1 MRVQRVEKHII
12 KRNHPDWKICD
23 KLCFSSKNLYNK
35 VNFII
40 RSAFLGKTENIE
52 DFKDLIKN
60 DRFVGGY
67 ELIKRMTELN
77 DHDYRSLKP
86 QSSQQVI
93 LQLGTIWKSYF
104 KSLKSYKSN
113 TSRFSG
119 RPKMPSYKHKEKGRY
134 IVTFTNQNISIKNRK
149 IFFSRK
155 DCFKKIRTNK
165 IDFQQIKIVPKL
177 DGSYHLCIIYNK
189 EIENVK
195 GRGYSFG
202 VDLGL
207 NNLMA
212 ITSDKVDFRPLLI
225 NGRPLKSYNWFWN
238 KNKARLQSELKEK
251 FLSKRI
257 TKLTFDRNNKVND
270 YLHKASR
277 LLINKALENEVT
289 SIVIGYNQGWKNEI
303 NIGKKNN
310 QNFVNIPYE
319 KFIDFI
325 HYKAEENGI
334 RVIMVK
340 EEYTSK
346 CSSLDKEEIR
356 KHETYIG
363 NRVKRGLFKT
373 SNRLEINADVNGS
386 LNILRKVIG
395 DDFINLLNIG
405 CVLQPELVKIV

>member
-12 KRNHPDWKICD
+12 KRSHPDWKVCD
-23 KLCFSSKNLYNK
+23 EMCFNSKNLYNK

-40 RSAFLGKTENIE
+40 RSAFLGKTENIDE
-52 DFKDLIKN
+52 YRDLIKN

-77 DHDYRSLKP
+77 DNDYRSLKP

-93 LQLGTIWKSYF
+93 IQLGTIWKSYF
-104 KSLKSYKSN
+104 KTLKSYKSN
-113 TSRFSG
+113 PSKFSG
-119 RPKMPSYKHKEKGRY
+119 RPEMPSYKHKDKGRY
-134 IVTFTNQNISIKNRK
+134 VTTFTNQTVKVKDGK

-155 DCFKKIRTNK
+155 DCFKKIRTDK

-189 EIENVK
+189 EIEEIK
-195 GRGYSFG
+195 GKGYSFG

-207 NNLMA
+207 NNLMT
-212 ITSDKVDFRPLLI
+212 ITSDKVNFRPLLI

-238 KNKARLQSELKEK
+238 KNRAKLQSKLKNQHN
-251 FLSKRI
+251 SKRI

-277 LLINKALENEVT
+277 LLINKALENDVT
-289 SIVIGYNQGWKNEI
+289 SIIIGYNQWWKNEI
-303 NIGKKNN
+303 KLGKRNN
-310 QNFVNIPYE
+310 QNFINIPYI
-319 KFIDFI
+319 KLIDFI
-325 HYKAEENGI
+325 RYKAEENGI
-334 RVIMVK
+334 RVIMAK

-356 KHETYIG
+356 KHETYVG
-363 NRVKRGLFKT
+363 KRVKRGLFKMSKGT
-373 SNRLEINADVNGS
+373 KLNADVNGS

-395 DDFINLLNIG
+395 DGFIDLLNIG
-405 CVLQPELVKIV
+405 CVLQPELIKLI

>member
-23 KLCFSSKNLYNK
+23 KLCFNSKNLYNK

-40 RSAFLGKTENIE
+40 RSAFLGKLENIE

-155 DCFKKIRTNK
+155 DYFKKIRTNK

-189 EIENVK
+189 EIENAK

-251 FLSKRI
+251 YLSKRI

-319 KFIDFI
+319 KLIDFI

-373 SNRLEINADVNGS
+373 LNRLEINADVNGS

>member
-1 MRVQRVEKHII
+1 M
-12 KRNHPDWKICD
+12 
-23 KLCFSSKNLYNK
+23 CFSSKNLYNK

-319 KFIDFI
+319 KLIDFI

>member
-77 DHDYRSLKP
+77 DHDYCSLKP

-319 KFIDFI
+319 KLIDFI

-363 NRVKRGLFKT
+363 NRVKRGLFKA

>member
-23 KLCFSSKNLYNK
+23 KLCFNSKNLYNK

-40 RSAFLGKTENIE
+40 RSAFLGKLENIE

-86 QSSQQVI
+86 QSLQQVI

-155 DCFKKIRTNK
+155 DYFKKIRTNK

-251 FLSKRI
+251 YLSKRI

-319 KFIDFI
+319 KLIDFI

-373 SNRLEINADVNGS
+373 LNRLEINADVNGS

>member
-277 LLINKALENEVT
+277 LLINKALENKVT

-319 KFIDFI
+319 KLIDFI

>member
-23 KLCFSSKNLYNK
+23 KLCFNSKNLYNK

-40 RSAFLGKTENIE
+40 RSAFLGKLENIE

-155 DCFKKIRTNK
+155 DYFKKIRTNK

-212 ITSDKVDFRPLLI
+212 IISDKVDFRPLLI

-251 FLSKRI
+251 YLSKRI

-319 KFIDFI
+319 KLIDFI

-373 SNRLEINADVNGS
+373 LNRLEINADVNGS

>member
-1 MRVQRVEKHII
+1 
-12 KRNHPDWKICD
+12 
-23 KLCFSSKNLYNK
+23 LCFSSKNLYNK

-319 KFIDFI
+319 KLIDFI

>member
-119 RPKMPSYKHKEKGRY
+119 RPKMPFYKHKEKGRY

-319 KFIDFI
+319 KLIDFI

>member
-319 KFIDFI
+319 KLIDFI

>member
-319 KFIDFI
+319 KLIDFI
-325 HYKAEENGI
+325 HYKAEENRI

>member
-40 RSAFLGKTENIE
+40 RSAFLGKAENIE

-155 DCFKKIRTNK
+155 DYFKKIRTNK

-189 EIENVK
+189 EIENAK
-195 GRGYSFG
+195 GRGYSFR

-251 FLSKRI
+251 YLSKRI

-319 KFIDFI
+319 KLIDFI

-346 CSSLDKEEIR
+346 CFSLDKEEIR

-373 SNRLEINADVNGS
+373 LNRLEINADVNGS

>member
-1 MRVQRVEKHII
+1 M
-12 KRNHPDWKICD
+12 
-23 KLCFSSKNLYNK
+23 CFSSKNLYNK

-212 ITSDKVDFRPLLI
+212 IISDKVDFRPLLI

-319 KFIDFI
+319 KLIDFI

>member
-1 MRVQRVEKHII
+1 MRVKRVEKHII

-23 KLCFSSKNLYNK
+23 KLCFNSKNLYNK

-40 RSAFLGKTENIE
+40 RSAFLGKLENIE
-52 DFKDLIKN
+52 DFKGLIKN

-195 GRGYSFG
+195 GKGYSFG

-238 KNKARLQSELKEK
+238 KNKAKLQSKLKEK
-251 FLSKRI
+251 YLSKRI

-319 KFIDFI
+319 KLINFI

-340 EEYTSK
+340 EGYTSK

>member
-23 KLCFSSKNLYNK
+23 KLCFNSKNLYNK

-40 RSAFLGKTENIE
+40 RSAFLGKLENIE

-155 DCFKKIRTNK
+155 DYFKKIRTNK

-207 NNLMA
+207 NNLIA

-251 FLSKRI
+251 YLSKRI

-319 KFIDFI
+319 KLIDFI

-373 SNRLEINADVNGS
+373 LNRLEINADVNGS

>member
-165 IDFQQIKIVPKL
+165 IDFQQIKIVSKL

-319 KFIDFI
+319 KLIDFI

-386 LNILRKVIG
+386 FNILRKVIG

>member
-1 MRVQRVEKHII
+1 
-12 KRNHPDWKICD
+12 
-23 KLCFSSKNLYNK
+23 
-35 VNFII
+35 
-40 RSAFLGKTENIE
+40 
-52 DFKDLIKN
+52 
-60 DRFVGGY
+60 
-67 ELIKRMTELN
+67 
-77 DHDYRSLKP
+77 
-86 QSSQQVI
+86 
-93 LQLGTIWKSYF
+93 
-104 KSLKSYKSN
+104 
-113 TSRFSG
+113 
-119 RPKMPSYKHKEKGRY
+119 
-134 IVTFTNQNISIKNRK
+134 
-149 IFFSRK
+149 
-155 DCFKKIRTNK
+155 
-165 IDFQQIKIVPKL
+165 
-177 DGSYHLCIIYNK
+177 
-189 EIENVK
+189 
-195 GRGYSFG
+195 
-202 VDLGL
+202 
-207 NNLMA
+207 MA

-319 KFIDFI
+319 KLIDFI

>member
-1 MRVQRVEKHII
+1 
-12 KRNHPDWKICD
+12 
-23 KLCFSSKNLYNK
+23 L
-35 VNFII
+35 
-40 RSAFLGKTENIE
+40 ENIE

-155 DCFKKIRTNK
+155 DYFKKIRTNK

-189 EIENVK
+189 EIENAK

-251 FLSKRI
+251 YLSKRI

-319 KFIDFI
+319 KLIDFI

-373 SNRLEINADVNGS
+373 LNRLEINADVNGS

>member
-277 LLINKALENEVT
+277 LLINKALENKVT

-319 KFIDFI
+319 KLIDFI

-373 SNRLEINADVNGS
+373 SNRLEINADVNDS

-405 CVLQPELVKIV
+405 CVLQPEPVKIV

>member
-1 MRVQRVEKHII
+1 MKVQRVEKHII

-23 KLCFSSKNLYNK
+23 VMCFNSKNLYNK

-52 DFKDLIKN
+52 EYRDLIKN

-77 DHDYRSLKP
+77 DNDYRSLKP

-104 KSLKSYKSN
+104 KALKSYKSN
-113 TSRFSG
+113 PSKFSG
-119 RPKMPSYKHKEKGRY
+119 RPKIPSYKHKDKGRY
-134 IVTFTNQNISIKNRK
+134 ITTFTNQTVKVKDRK

-155 DCFKKIRTNK
+155 ECFKKIRTDK
-165 IDFQQIKIVPKL
+165 VDFQQIKIVPKL

-189 EIENVK
+189 EIGEVK
-195 GRGYSFG
+195 GKGHSFG

-212 ITSDKVDFRPLLI
+212 ITSDKVNFRPLLI

-238 KNKARLQSELKEK
+238 KNKAKLQSELKNQYS
-251 FLSKRI
+251 SKRI
-257 TKLTFDRNNKVND
+257 TKLTFDRNNKIND

-277 LLINKALENEVT
+277 LLINKALENDVT

-303 NIGKKNN
+303 NMGKKNN

-319 KFIDFI
+319 KLIDFI

-340 EEYTSK
+340 EGYTSK
-346 CSSLDKEEIR
+346 CSSLDKEEIK
-356 KHETYIG
+356 KHETYVG
-363 NRVKRGLFKT
+363 KRVKRGLFKT
-373 SNRLEINADVNGS
+373 SDGLEINADVNGS
-386 LNILRKVIG
+386 LNILRKVIEDG
-395 DDFINLLNIG
+395 FIDLLNIG
-405 CVLQPELVKIV
+405 CVLQPELVKVI